1 MNARAVLASARPGGP
16 APFLPLGL
24 LLGLAATLAL
34 AAWSTPVLAGQALE
48 PGLELI
54 FFDPDDGRELSAP
67 ETQEGLS
74 AVDLVI
80 DPARFDFTLLCAS
93 SLGQEPHSPPDWAKG
108 HGLSAVINAGMYQK
122 DGLASTGLLKT
133 RGKVNNPKV
142 NNRFG
147 AFFVFDPLEPGL
159 TPVTILERPKQDL
172 PPELP
177 KYASVVQNYR
187 MITSR
192 GENLWPPADE
202 TVAVAAVAVDEKGR
216 VHFLHSARPM
226 AVHDFNETLLGLP
239 VNLVTAM
246 YVEGGPQAAL
256 FLNTP
261 ARTGGWGGSLTGSF
275 RPGADARFWPLPNVL
290 GIKRKGAPAKP

>member
-1 MNARAVLASARPGGP
+1 MNARAALASARRTGP
-16 APFLPLGL
+16 APLLPLI
-24 LLGLAATLAL
+24 LGLATLAL
-34 AAWSTPVLAGQALE
+34 AALSAPALAGQALE
-48 PGLELI
+48 PGLELV

-67 ETQEGLS
+67 ETQDGLS

-80 DPARFDFTLLCAS
+80 DPAHFDFTLLCAS
-93 SLGQEPHSPPDWAKG
+93 NLGQEPQSPPDWARA

-133 RGKVNNPKV
+133 RGKANNPKV
-142 NNRFG
+142 NSRFG
-147 AFFVFDPLEPGL
+147 AFFVFDPLEPGVK
-159 TPVTILERPKQDL
+159 PVTILERPRQDL
-172 PPELP
+172 PPELS

-192 GENLWPPADE
+192 GENLWPPAAE
-202 TVAVAAVAVDEKGR
+202 TVAVAAVAVDEAGR
-216 VHFLHSARPM
+216 IHFLHSARPM

-239 VNLVTAM
+239 ANLVTAM

-261 ARTGGWGGSLTGSF
+261 ARAGGWGGSLSGSF

-290 GIKRKGAPAKP
+290 GIKKKGAPARP

>member
-1 MNARAVLASARPGGP
+1 MNASDRIRRLSRAACAVLV
-16 APFLPLGL
+16 L
-24 LLGLAATLAL
+24 TLAL
-34 AAWSTPVLAGQALE
+34 DSAPLKAGQVLE
-48 PGLELI
+48 PGLEVI
-54 FFDPDDGRELSAP
+54 FFDPEDGRELSGP
-67 ETQEGLS
+67 ETQDGS
-74 AVDLVI
+74 SSVDLVI
-80 DPARFDFTLLCAS
+80 DPAHFDFVLLCAS
-93 SLGQEPHSPPDWAKG
+93 NLGQPPKSPPEWART

-133 RGKVNNPKV
+133 RGKVNNPRI

-159 TPVTILERPKQDL
+159 PPVAILERPKQDL

-192 GENLWPPADE
+192 GENLWPLASE
-202 TVAVAAVAVDEKGR
+202 SVTVASVAVDEEGR

-226 AVHDFNETLLGLP
+226 PVHDFNETLLGLP

-256 FLNTP
+256 YLNTP
-261 ARTGGWGGSLTGSF
+261 AMTGGWGGSFREAFRTGGDSS
-275 RPGADARFWPLPNVL
+275 FWPLPNVL
-290 GIKRKGAPAKP
+290 GIKKKGAAAPGTKGPAQ